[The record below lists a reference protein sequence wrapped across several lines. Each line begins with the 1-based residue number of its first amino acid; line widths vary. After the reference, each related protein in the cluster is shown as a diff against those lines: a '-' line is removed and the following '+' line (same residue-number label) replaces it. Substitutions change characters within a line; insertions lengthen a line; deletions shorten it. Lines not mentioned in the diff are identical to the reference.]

1 MRRGSILTK
10 MAWSLTSAVPTYCLR
25 LRSTMRVISP
35 SRDPAWE
42 RRVMTNSTRSPSR
55 AFSELRWLTYTSF
68 SNSSERIYI
77 APVEII
83 CTMPSWRGRSLPL
96 RRYFSCPHSSI
107 VPWASSSA
115 IISRVRRRPS
125 LVAPPE
131 AEARCLRENLLFG
144 NSRNRLIISEE
155 RSNAADFFV
164 FFSLFI
170 G

>member
-1 MRRGSILTK
+1 
-10 MAWSLTSAVPTYCLR
+10 
-25 LRSTMRVISP
+25 
-35 SRDPAWE
+35 
-42 RRVMTNSTRSPSR
+42 MTNSTRSPSR

-96 RRYFSCPHSSI
+96 RRYFFLP
-107 VPWASSSA
+107 ALLDSA
-115 IISRVRRRPS
+115 LGEQFRDNFTGAKTAFLGGAARGRSQVLEGKFVVWEFPEQVNNQRRAVECGRFLS
-125 LVAPPE
+125 Y
-131 AEARCLRENLLFG
+131 
-144 NSRNRLIISEE
+144 
-155 RSNAADFFV
+155 